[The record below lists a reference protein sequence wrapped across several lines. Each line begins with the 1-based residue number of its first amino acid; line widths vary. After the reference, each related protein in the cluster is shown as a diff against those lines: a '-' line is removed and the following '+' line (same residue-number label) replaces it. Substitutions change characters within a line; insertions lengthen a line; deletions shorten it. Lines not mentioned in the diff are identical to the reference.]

1 MHGTQHAR
9 RVLFAFAMMSACAA
23 PGAAD
28 LKVQVQSA
36 AGLPF
41 AGAVVYAT
49 PLAPPPHGELP
60 RATIDQVNRTFVP
73 IDSVIQAGTAVAFPN
88 SDNIRHSVYS
98 FSPARVFTLKLYAG
112 TPSSPVVFDKP
123 GVVVLGCNIHDSMV
137 AWVLVVD
144 TPYFARTD
152 RSGVATLAN
161 LPPGDYRL
169 RAWHSPMAEELA
181 GESLHVESGVLP
193 ARQFQ
198 LPVNEQDDAMAMPH

>member
-1 MHGTQHAR
+1 MRCTLHAR
-9 RVLFAFAMMSACAA
+9 RVQFAFAVMCACAA
-23 PGAAD
+23 PGAAE
-28 LKVQVQSA
+28 LKVQVLSA

-49 PLAPPPHGELP
+49 PLMQSPHGELP

-98 FSPARVFTLKLYAG
+98 FSPAKVFTLKLYAG

-169 RAWHSPMAEELA
+169 RAWHSPMADELA

-193 ARQFQ
+193 TRQFQ